1 MVDPATDITI
11 TKSCDVRYGKH
22 PLQHAVMVAIDQVA
36 STQGGGMWQLP
47 GKHCPI
53 SIHLCKQTVS
63 EGIITCNCL
72 ILTATFNHPQDTIN
86 SYF

>member
-53 SIHLCKQTVS
+53 SIHLC
-63 EGIITCNCL
+63 
-72 ILTATFNHPQDTIN
+72 
-86 SYF
+86 